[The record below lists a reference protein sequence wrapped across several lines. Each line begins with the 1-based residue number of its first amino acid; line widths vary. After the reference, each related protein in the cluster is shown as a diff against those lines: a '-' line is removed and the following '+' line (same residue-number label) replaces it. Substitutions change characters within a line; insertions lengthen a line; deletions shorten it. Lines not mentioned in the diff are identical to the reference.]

1 MAENNKHVVS
11 HIDFNGDSID
21 IKDAVAREAA
31 SDASN
36 AVSELAKNVVT
47 DIAQGISD
55 YTIRVTK
62 NGLAIDVP
70 IKGLSSK
77 LDELTEAIGGSGG
90 SGGNISLDSPEF
102 TGIPKAPTAASGSD
116 TTQIANTKFVQ
127 SELAARSTAQ
137 QNAINAV
144 ANKVNDVSQKLDEVM
159 QMLNK
164 SANEKISVNSGGI
177 DGLADM
183 VATHDGA
190 IEELASMVSNME
202 VK

>member
-1 MAENNKHVVS
+1 MNRKE
-11 HIDFNGDSID
+11 
-21 IKDAVAREAA
+21 REE
-31 SDASN
+31 
-36 AVSELAKNVVT
+36 VFK
-47 DIAQGISD
+47 
-55 YTIRVTK
+55 
-62 NGLAIDVP
+62 
-70 IKGLSSK
+70 
-77 LDELTEAIGGSGG
+77 
-90 SGGNISLDSPEF
+90 
-102 TGIPKAPTAASGSD
+102 
-116 TTQIANTKFVQ
+116 
-127 SELAARSTAQ
+127 
-137 QNAINAV
+137 AINAV